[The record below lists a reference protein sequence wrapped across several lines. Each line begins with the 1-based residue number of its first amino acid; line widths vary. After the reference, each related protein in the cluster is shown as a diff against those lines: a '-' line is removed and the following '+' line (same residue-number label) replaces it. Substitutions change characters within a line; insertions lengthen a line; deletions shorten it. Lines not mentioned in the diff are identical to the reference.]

1 MKDNSQRR
9 SIPKEKLFVVKNNKM
24 KIDFTKPFTFIY
36 FDWWFEL
43 LTFPFFF
50 ACYLAAILCAF
61 YFSLKVSGR
70 GHLRIFRK
78 QGCVVISNH
87 CHYFDTVFASYTMFP
102 RHLHT
107 SVAQRNFEV
116 PIVRRILRFL
126 GAFPIPNHSLG
137 FKMIADTVGKA
148 LRKKRGILVLPEGD
162 LCYMS
167 QEIFKFK
174 PGAFYMAY
182 MHQAPILPMVY
193 VLTKREKNGVEKKHR
208 PCIRQV
214 FGEPIFPPPL
224 RPDGAFPKEELD
236 AMMEKAARWMEMT
249 LAQYHEHAPAPSLSA
264 MTAVSGTA
272 TPAQ

>member
-24 KIDFTKPFTFIY
+24 KIDFAQKFTYIY

-43 LTFPFFF
+43 LVLPCFLF
-50 ACYLAAILCAF
+50 CYVLATLSAL
-61 YFSLKVSGR
+61 YFGLTVSGR
-70 GHLRIFRK
+70 ENLRILK
-78 QGCVVISNH
+78 KKGCVVISNH
-87 CHYFDTVFASYTMFP
+87 CHYFDTVFASYTFFP
-102 RHLHT
+102 RHLYT

-116 PIVRRILRFL
+116 PIVRRILRL
-126 GAFPIPNHSLG
+126 LRAFPIPNHSLG
-137 FKMIADTVGKA
+137 FKMIANSVGEA
-148 LRKKRGILVLPEGD
+148 LRRRHSILVLPEGD

-174 PGAFYMAY
+174 PGAFYMSY

-208 PCIRQV
+208 PRIRQV
-214 FGEPIFPPPL
+214 FGEPICPPPL

-236 AMMEKAARWMEMT
+236 AMMEKAARWMEGT
-249 LAQYHEHAPAPSLSA
+249 LAAYHKDEVAPSLSTNTVSDTA
-264 MTAVSGTA
+264 M
-272 TPAQ
+272 PAQ